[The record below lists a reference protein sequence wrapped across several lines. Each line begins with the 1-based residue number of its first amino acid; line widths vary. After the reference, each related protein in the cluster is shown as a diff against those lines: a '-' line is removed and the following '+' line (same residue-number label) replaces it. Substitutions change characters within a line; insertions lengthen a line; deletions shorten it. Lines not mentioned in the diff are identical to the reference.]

1 MKIMLVLAV
10 LLCGCAR
17 HEPVAEAVSA
27 LDSQIVATEQAALAL
42 HSSIPKSCL
51 TNSVESQFKAL
62 FADIKAT
69 RGQLT
74 SVYATAQS
82 QLSVYKA
89 REKTHALINIL
100 LAGGCLVLL
109 FGKFKRL

>member
-1 MKIMLVLAV
+1 MLVLVV

-27 LDSQIVATEQAALAL
+27 LDSQIAATEQAAFAL
-42 HSSIPKSCL
+42 HESLSKPCL
-51 TNSVESQFKAL
+51 TESVEAQFKAL
-62 FADIKAT
+62 FADIKST

-82 QLSVYKA
+82 ELSAYKA

-100 LAGGCLVLL
+100 LACGCFALL
-109 FGKFKRL
+109 FGRVRQL